1 VRCEAVR
8 VLAPLLL
15 AGYRSPFT
23 GRSGADNPVV
33 FAGFVLT
40 NSETGCGACS
50 ITPRLVAQV
59 CDNGMTI
66 TRDAARVIHL
76 GERHDAG
83 VTWSWS
89 ADTNEKALALLTAK
103 VRDTVKAILDP
114 GYAERVIRQMEGQ
127 AGHRL
132 ADPAEAVRVVSARL
146 RYTETQQADILS
158 HFITGGTVSAAGIM
172 HAVTSVAQ
180 TQPDGD
186 AAHQL
191 ESTVL
196 QALSIAAS
204 L

>member
-1 VRCEAVR
+1 
-8 VLAPLLL
+8 
-15 AGYRSPFT
+15 
-23 GRSGADNPVV
+23 
-33 FAGFVLT
+33 
-40 NSETGCGACS
+40 
-50 ITPRLVAQV
+50 
-59 CDNGMTI
+59 MTI

-191 ESTVL
+191 ESTAL